1 MRLFRDC
8 AVVSFCINQPSEI
21 MLFWHKYSSKTLFIH
36 KAFRNVGFLFF
47 SLSINNV
54 PLFYAAQ
61 KNNAGCIKK
70 LLGCSSTN
78 IFERGEVR
86 QRRRQYAVY
95 FGAACSPKLIPLLRC
110 SRRNGSSHCSDE
122 RQPGRCCGSD
132 GRGSRAHQRTHDL
145 RAFPRLEVFPKSCEI
160 LLLLFTTF

>member
-1 MRLFRDC
+1 MDC
-8 AVVSFCINQPSEI
+8 AAVSFCVNQPSKI
-21 MLFWHKYSSKTLFIH
+21 MLFWHKYSWKTLFIY
-36 KAFRNVGFLFF
+36 KTFSFLFF

-78 IFERGEVR
+78 IFERGEVG
-86 QRRRQYAVY
+86 QRRRQYAVCLE
-95 FGAACSPKLIPLLRC
+95 AARSSKLIPPLRC
-110 SRRNGSSHCSDE
+110 SRRDGSSHRSDE

-132 GRGSRAHQRTHDL
+132 GRSSGAHQRTHDL
-145 RAFPRLEVFPKSCEI
+145 WAFPRLAVLHQNPVKY
-160 LLLLFTTF
+160 